1 MSSGDKSSS
10 RPVRALKNGRR
21 SIWKGWPDSSFPGPG
36 SGSAWKEARLCCVDT
51 LSIKQSPAFLSAKAG
66 ASMKL
71 SCEVTDAGSS
81 DPYVYW
87 YRQDP
92 HSGPQLLFSSLS
104 ALSVD
109 PSNLGQFTASRPN
122 SSHFFLE
129 STGVDSLSVQQSPAF
144 LSKQTGDSVKISCAV
159 TGYDTPYIYW
169 YRQDPHTGPQLLFYS
184 SATDH
189 VDPTRLGQFIASRP
203 NSSHFFLESTDVA
216 VNDTAV
222 YYCAGRT
229 HSVDTLSVHQSPPFL
244 SMLRGTHLK
253 LSCFITGH
261 SNPDIYWYRQSPH
274 TGPQLLFYSS
284 GTDLVDPTRL
294 GQFTASRPDSSHFFL
309 ESTGVDTLSIQQ
321 SPAFLSAKAGASMKL
336 SCEVTD
342 AGSATLYVYWYR
354 QDPHSGPQ
362 LLFSSL
368 SPPSVDPSNLGQFT
382 ASRPDSSHF
391 FLESTG
397 VAVND
402 SAVYYCAGRTHSDS
416 NTDTLCTKTTPALS
430 LSCPCFSLAQ
440 FSMSQVMYDRGVL
453 GKFCGQE
460 GSPKGQ
466 YPGREPIMS
475 PGNSLKVIF
484 QSDISNQETHLGFLA
499 HYQAI
504 VVDCGAPLSLLNGQF
519 EYLAGRESEN
529 VYQSVIKYHCN
540 EPYYKIVPAATG
552 DVCGMPR
559 NPIPK
564 VQRILGGSTAPRGSF
579 PWQVLLVN
587 AGRAGAFL
595 ITDQW
600 IMTAA
605 SNIYP
610 KHKYQRD
617 SLSDLIQFID
627 IYLGDTNVEILTY
640 MPRLEIEGIFIHPG
654 FQEAALQFDNDIAL
668 IKLRHRVTVNETVMP
683 LCLPTA
689 GSLYQPGV
697 MGYVSGWGIT
707 EHNKLSNQL
716 KYVAL
721 PVVDQHQCNASIN
734 YRSQH
739 AMKNIPQL
747 TDNMF
752 CAGRVEGGEDTCSG
766 DSGGAFT
773 LLRGVEG
780 AGEEYY
786 AAGII
791 SWGVDCGRKGNYE
804 VYTRVERYLG
814 WINQTIQGN

>member
-1 MSSGDKSSS
+1 MFCSS
-10 RPVRALKNGRR
+10 RGV
-21 SIWKGWPDSSFPGPG
+21 DS
-36 SGSAWKEARLCCVDT
+36 
-51 LSIKQSPAFLSAKAG
+51 LSVQQSPAFLSKQTG
-66 ASMKL
+66 DSVKI
-71 SCEVTDAGSS
+71 SCAVTGYAT
-81 DPYVYW
+81 PYIYW
-87 YRQDP
+87 VRQDP

-109 PSNLGQFTASRPN
+109 PSNLGQFTASRPD

-129 STGVDSLSVQQSPAF
+129 STG
-144 LSKQTGDSVKISCAV
+144 
-159 TGYDTPYIYW
+159 
-169 YRQDPHTGPQLLFYS
+169 
-184 SATDH
+184 
-189 VDPTRLGQFIASRP
+189 
-203 NSSHFFLESTDVA
+203 
-216 VNDTAV
+216 
-222 YYCAGRT
+222 
-229 HSVDTLSVHQSPPFL
+229 VDTLSVHQSPPFL
-244 SMLRGTHLK
+244 SVLRGTHLK
-253 LSCFITGH
+253 LSCFITGD
-261 SNPDIYWYRQSPH
+261 SNPDIYWYRQEPH
-274 TGPQLLFYSS
+274 TGSQLIFYST
-284 GTDLVDPTRL
+284 GTGLVDPTRL

-342 AGSATLYVYWYR
+342 AGSTTPSIYWYR

-368 SPPSVDPSNLGQFT
+368 SAPSVDPSNLGQFS

-391 FLESTG
+391 FLESTVLDCG
-397 VAVND
+397 A
-402 SAVYYCAGRTHSDS
+402 
-416 NTDTLCTKTTPALS
+416 PLS
-430 LSCPCFSLAQ
+430 LLNGQ
-440 FSMSQVMYDRGVL
+440 FEYLD
-453 GKFCGQE
+453 
-460 GSPKGQ
+460 
-466 YPGREPIMS
+466 GRES
-475 PGNSLKVIF
+475 ENDQSVIKYHCNEPYYKIVPAATG
-484 QSDISNQETHLGFLA
+484 D
-499 HYQAI
+499 

-529 VYQSVIKYHCN
+529 DQSVIKYHCN

-587 AGRAGAFL
+587 SGRAGAFL

-605 SNIYP
+605 NNIYP

-617 SLSDLIQFID
+617 SLSDLIQSIH
-627 IYLGDTNVEILTY
+627 IYLGDTNVKILTS
-640 MPRLEIEGIFIHPG
+640 MPRLEIEGIFVHPG

-707 EHNKLSNQL
+707 ERYKLSNQL

-721 PVVDQHQCNASIN
+721 PVVDQHQCNASI

-739 AMKNIPQL
+739 ATKDIPQL

-752 CAGRVEGGEDTCSG
+752 CAGRVEGGEDTCLG

-773 LLRGVEG
+773 LLRWVEG
-780 AGEEYY
+780 GGEEYY
-786 AAGII
+786 AAGIV
-791 SWGVDCGRKGNYE
+791 SWGMDCGKKGNYG